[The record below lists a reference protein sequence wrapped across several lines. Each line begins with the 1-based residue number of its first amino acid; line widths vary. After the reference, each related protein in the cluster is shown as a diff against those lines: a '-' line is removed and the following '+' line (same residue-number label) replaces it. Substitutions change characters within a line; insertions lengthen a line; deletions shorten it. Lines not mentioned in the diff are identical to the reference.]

1 MKLISTLLILPLI
14 LSLIVSE
21 AYALA
26 PVESLVL
33 GDFSS
38 EYSENKT
45 DPLNYVF
52 SIESNLKNSSMSF
65 KKQLAVYRGF
75 YEEAKNTVNSCRERH
90 TSTYANDWEKVQ
102 VKRSTMAVVQYI
114 GLDLITRALPE
125 YAKKMEYTREEYVN
139 MVEGLVGN
147 YCSTN
152 LSVISKR
159 ELLNN
164 FTIKFDKENSYKLPN
179 VIGNPFFPDNM
190 DEYLPPKLALQQEF
204 LYTVK
209 LFQSLCSWNG
219 NPNNPGLMV
228 PILKNSAIMSFIA
241 RQMSNRSIGW
251 NEISNSVY
259 LNEDK
264 NSVQVWCENLVCR
277 KVSSDVFMRK
287 FQYSIGG
294 ISVEEDIK
302 RLYCDDFS
310 LSDYKPQESDPRLAK
325 IMNSISFDEEN
336 FINSQFIAL
345 ITGVPDF
352 LLRAEKFSAG
362 EDIFRSSIDYTWTKW
377 AKAATD
383 KLNSDLLFEEPLS
396 LEIVPYTQYTDRR
409 SSKLKVV
416 FDANLGEFDRINQ
429 RNGKLRVAFK
439 ISLANKFLD
448 FYRRSQQEALTD
460 TNKEKFRL
468 MNRLQLQMASDISRA
483 QEKLIIPPW
492 KGNLSMI
499 IAYELTSQIMETPE
513 RYLDFKKPGMQEIEV
528 EINYGLFALK
538 YINHQLEVKK
548 RTENNPI
555 STGTNK

>member
-1 MKLISTLLILPLI
+1 
-14 LSLIVSE
+14 
-21 AYALA
+21 
-26 PVESLVL
+26 
-33 GDFSS
+33 
-38 EYSENKT
+38 
-45 DPLNYVF
+45 
-52 SIESNLKNSSMSF
+52 
-65 KKQLAVYRGF
+65 
-75 YEEAKNTVNSCRERH
+75 
-90 TSTYANDWEKVQ
+90 
-102 VKRSTMAVVQYI
+102 MAAIQYI
-114 GLDLITRALPE
+114 GLDLITRALPA
-125 YAKKMEYTREEYVN
+125 YAKKMDYSREEYVN

-164 FTIKFDKENSYKLPN
+164 FYIKFDKENSYQLPN
-179 VIGNPFFPDNM
+179 VTGNPFFPDNL
-190 DEYLPPKLALQQEF
+190 DEYLPPKLGLEHEF

-228 PILKNSAIMSFIA
+228 PLLKNSAIMSFVA
-241 RQMSNRSIGW
+241 RQMSNRSVGW

-259 LNEDK
+259 LKEDK
-264 NSVQVWCENLVCR
+264 NSVQVWCDNLICR
-277 KVSSDVFMRK
+277 KVSSDTFMRK

-294 ISVEEDIK
+294 TSVDEDIK

-310 LSDYKPQESDPRLAK
+310 LADYRPKESDPRLAK
-325 IMNSISFDEEN
+325 IMDTITFDEEN

-362 EDIFRSSIDYTWTKW
+362 EDVFRSSVDYTWTKW

-383 KLNSDLLFEEPLS
+383 KLNSDLLYEEPLS
-396 LEIVPYTQYTDRR
+396 LEIVPYTQYSDRR

-439 ISLANKFLD
+439 ISVANSFLE
-448 FYRRSQQEALTD
+448 FYRRSQKEAQVEAYE
-460 TNKEKFRL
+460 EKFRL
-468 MNRLQLQMASDISRA
+468 MNRFQLQLAKDV
-483 QEKLIIPPW
+483 EKARQKFIIPPW
-492 KGNLSMI
+492 KGNISMI
-499 IAYELTSQIMETPE
+499 IANAITSQIIETPD
-513 RYLDFKKPGMQEIEV
+513 RFLDFSKPGLQEIEV

-538 YINHQLEVKK
+538 YINHQLEVMK
-548 RTENNPI
+548 RKDSNPI
-555 STGTNK
+555 TPGTKK